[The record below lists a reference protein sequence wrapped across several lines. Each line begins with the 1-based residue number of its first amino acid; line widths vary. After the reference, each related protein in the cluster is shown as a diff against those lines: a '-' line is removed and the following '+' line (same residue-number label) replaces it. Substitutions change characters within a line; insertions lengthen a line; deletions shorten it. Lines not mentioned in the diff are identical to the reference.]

1 MHLQP
6 VHSARRQARCAAVT
20 STRQGNRISGILS
33 SLAASP
39 ALLRVSGIQE
49 RRISGEREGDSGSD
63 IASGLS
69 RAQTVAAQRS
79 RGRRS
84 RFLRP
89 LTKTKLTEGSTVQLK
104 DQLISKIENRSACIG
119 VVGLG
124 YVGLPLALEVAKAGF
139 KVIGYDVSE
148 RVVKSLMAGKSHIQD
163 VPSAELSRLVKAGK
177 FEATT
182 EESRMQEMDAVSI
195 AVPTPLAKTRDP
207 DMGYVIAA
215 ADAIGRNCRPGV
227 VVILESTT
235 YPGTTRELLQPKL
248 EAAGLTVGEDVLL
261 AFSPERVD
269 PGNPQ
274 WNTKNTPKIVG
285 GITPACT
292 EVATALYAT
301 CLDTMVPVS
310 STETAELVKLLE
322 NTFRSVNIGL
332 VNEMAIV
339 CDKLG
344 VNIWEVI
351 EAAATKPFGFMKFT
365 PGPGIGGH
373 CIPLD
378 PHYLAWKM
386 RTLNYKTRFIDLASE
401 INSQMPAYVVAKV
414 AQALNE
420 ERKPVNGSRV
430 LVVGVAYKPD
440 IDDIRESPALDV
452 IRLLE
457 QDGAE
462 VVFHD
467 PYISSYR
474 EDGHTHSGVELTKEE
489 LRRAD
494 AVVIVTDHSK
504 VDYQRVVQLAKVV
517 VDTRNA
523 TAKLVK
529 TKARVVSLAKTRF
542 AGMAVD
548 PA

>member
-1 MHLQP
+1 
-6 VHSARRQARCAAVT
+6 V
-20 STRQGNRISGILS
+20 
-33 SLAASP
+33 
-39 ALLRVSGIQE
+39 
-49 RRISGEREGDSGSD
+49 
-63 IASGLS
+63 
-69 RAQTVAAQRS
+69 
-79 RGRRS
+79 
-84 RFLRP
+84 
-89 LTKTKLTEGSTVQLK
+89 STVGLK
-104 DQLISKIENRSACIG
+104 DQLLDRIDKRSACVG

-124 YVGLPLALEVAKAGF
+124 YVGLPLALEFARAGF

-148 RVVKSLMAGKSHIQD
+148 RVVKALNSGKSHIQD
-163 VPSAELSRLVKAGK
+163 VPSEEVARLVKSGK

-182 EESRMQEMDAVSI
+182 EESRMREMDAISI

-207 DMGYVIAA
+207 DMGFVIAA

-235 YPGTTRELLQPKL
+235 YPGTTRELMQPKL
-248 EAAGLTVGEDVLL
+248 EAAGLTVGEDVFL

-269 PGNPQ
+269 PGNPI

-292 EVATALYAT
+292 EIASALYAT
-301 CLDTMVPVS
+301 CLDTIVPVS

-344 VNIWEVI
+344 VNVWEVI

-401 INSQMPAYVVAKV
+401 INSEMPAIVVRKV
-414 AQALNE
+414 AQALNDE
-420 ERKPVNGSRV
+420 KKAVNGSRV
-430 LVVGVAYKPD
+430 LVLGVAYKKD
-440 IDDIRESPALDV
+440 IDDMRESPALDV
-452 IRLLE
+452 IQLLE
-457 QDGAE
+457 AQGAI
-462 VVFHD
+462 VTYHD
-467 PYISSYR
+467 PYVPKYR
-474 EDGHTHSGVELTKEE
+474 EDGHEHTSVALTDKEIKG
-489 LRRAD
+489 AD
-494 AVVIVTDHSK
+494 AVVIVTDHSS
-504 VDYQRVVQLAKVV
+504 VDYQRVVDLAGVV

-523 TAKLVK
+523 TAKL
-529 TKARVVSLAKTRF
+529 TKGKGKIVSLASAASYAT
-542 AGMAVD
+542 A
-548 PA
+548 